1 MSVILSV
8 LIVVLSMLINF
19 CLQLIPGTFALFYH
33 YALGKTSAK
42 KADDRSLSF
51 IMGVEIF
58 VTVIWLLAYFTVIA
72 IFYND
77 NPIIKSVFF
86 YTLAGIFIIESIFS
100 LFFYYR
106 KGRSTALFIPRKVA
120 AGISTHAKKAKNRS
134 DCILL
139 GALSGF
145 FELIFTLPLLFV
157 CSSILMNFDTTLRV
171 ILITIY
177 IILSILPLFI
187 IHAAFHSGRNLAD
200 IQRFRVKIKPLIR
213 IILSFSF
220 LTIALSAIYLGAING

>member
-1 MSVILSV
+1 
-8 LIVVLSMLINF
+8 MLITF
-19 CLQLIPGTFALFYH
+19 CLQLVPGTFSLFYH
-33 YALGKTSAK
+33 YALGKTSVK

-51 IMGVEIF
+51 ILGVEILI
-58 VTVIWLLAYFTVIA
+58 TIIWLLTYFAVIA
-72 IFYND
+72 VFYND
-77 NPIIKSVFF
+77 NPVTKSVFF
-86 YTLAGIFIIESIFS
+86 YTLSGIFILESIFAF
-100 LFFYYR
+100 LFYYR

-120 AGISTHAKKAKNRS
+120 NGISVHAKKAKNRS

-145 FELIFTLPLLFV
+145 FELFFTLPLVLICASV
-157 CSSILMNFDTTLRV
+157 LMNFDTTLRV

-177 IILSILPLFI
+177 IILSVLPLFI
-187 IHAAFHSGRNLAD
+187 IHIAFHSGRNLAD
-200 IQRFRVKIKPLIR
+200 IQRFRVKIKPLVK